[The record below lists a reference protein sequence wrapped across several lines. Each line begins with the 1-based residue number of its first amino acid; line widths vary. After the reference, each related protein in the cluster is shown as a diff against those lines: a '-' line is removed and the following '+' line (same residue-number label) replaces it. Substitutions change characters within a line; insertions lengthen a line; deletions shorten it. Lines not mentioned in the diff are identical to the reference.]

1 MLSLLLL
8 CVGGLISILMRGALD
23 RDLNSFFGEG
33 IVGVLLLGVGLLIV
47 LIHGVVDNVQ
57 GILLLF

>member
-8 CVGGLISILMRGALD
+8 CVGRMISILMRGALD
-23 RDLNSFFGEG
+23 CDLNSFFGEG

-57 GILLLF
+57 GILLLS